1 MEEIAHIAGLGC
13 DSVLSNSQES
23 VGYTESKLAN
33 LPGGEAGKQLI
44 QDLVITI
51 EHRAFNLRLENLD
64 PHCVSKIVEI
74 FEGKTYDLE
83 GLLTLFITNIRMQS
97 LAEVELGKIIQSLK

>member
-1 MEEIAHIAGLGC
+1 MEEIAHIAGLEC

-23 VGYTESKLAN
+23 AGYTESKLAN

-97 LAEVELGKIIQSLK
+97 LAEVELGKIVQSLK